1 MNWTSERPAKPGWF
15 WYREE
20 DSEPAMLN
28 VLDQQN
34 LGLCARFSDGITFKV
49 SDLKGVW
56 AGPLEPPT

>member
-1 MNWTSERPAKPGWF
+1 
-15 WYREE
+15 
-20 DSEPAMLN
+20 MLN
-28 VLDQQN
+28 VLDQQT